1 MGTLNDKSMTNK
13 KKILAISGSTR
24 KKSSNLNLINAIEE
38 LSSSVFSI
46 TIFEGLTDI
55 PHFNP
60 DLDNENPP
68 HEVVRFRRLLK
79 EADGILI
86 CTPEYAM
93 GVPGTLKNAI
103 DWIVSSCEFSHKPL
117 ALITASS
124 MGEKGHASLLDTL
137 RIIEAGITEDTQLVI
152 PFVKTKVSS
161 EGKITD
167 EGTLSSVLKLI
178 DALNQNIDRHTLLPS
193 ISNA

>member
-1 MGTLNDKSMTNK
+1 MHNATTMTNK

-38 LSSSVFSI
+38 LSSSIFSI
-46 TIFEGLTDI
+46 SLFEGLTDI

-68 HEVVRFRRLLK
+68 QEVVTFRRLLR

-124 MGEKGHASLLDTL
+124 MGEKGHASLMDTL
-137 RIIEAGITEDTQLVI
+137 RIIEAGVTEDTQLVI

-167 EGTLSSVLKLI
+167 DVTLSSVLKLI
-178 DALNQNIDRHTLLPS
+178 DALNQNIDRHALQPKL
-193 ISNA
+193 NF